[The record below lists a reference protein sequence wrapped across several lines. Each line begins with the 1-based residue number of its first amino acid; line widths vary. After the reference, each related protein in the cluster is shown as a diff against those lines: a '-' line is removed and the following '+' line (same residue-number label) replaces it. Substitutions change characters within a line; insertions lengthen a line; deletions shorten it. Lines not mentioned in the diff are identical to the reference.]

1 MGMAILEE
9 DINVYVKILTEKG
22 YLDVRDNITSAQFK
36 NKVYNLI
43 HNQYNNAWDEIYN
56 KKTDSEAF
64 NKTQDSLK
72 RGKEIHMDIHGD
84 KVVFDFHF
92 KPYFNVPAVRMMFQS
107 VKINDGPLLVIPIN
121 GAENILSPKKAYW
134 KTKLLLPI
142 KNHRP
147 EKNILPDSKDGT
159 KHKL

>member
-22 YLDVRDNITSAQFK
+22 YLDITGNITSAQFK

-56 KKTDSEAF
+56 KNTDSEAF
-64 NKTQDSLK
+64 NKTQEDLK
-72 RGKEIHMDIHGD
+72 RGKEIHLDIHGD

-92 KPYFNVPAVRMMFQS
+92 KPYFNVPAVRMLYQS
-107 VKINDGPLLVIPIN
+107 VKINDRPQLIIPIN
-121 GAENILSPKKAYW
+121 DVKDILTPKKAYW
-134 KTKLLLPI
+134 KTMLALPI
-142 KNHRP
+142 KNQRL
-147 EKNILPDSKDGT
+147 EKNILPDSKDGN